1 MAVNS
6 NSIGQSGDLQSIVEF
21 AIQKEQEAVDFY
33 HELAG
38 RIKNR
43 NLTSELLKI
52 ADMEVQHRERL
63 KKLDLVAAA
72 GGPTTK
78 RVPDLKIA
86 DYLVAQEPSPQM
98 TWQDILNI
106 AMHREMAS
114 MKLYTDLASI
124 VTDQKARQLFENLA
138 AEEAAHKLFFEK
150 HWDEEILT
158 EN

>member
-1 MAVNS
+1 LAVNS
-6 NSIGQSGDLQSIVEF
+6 NSIGQSGDLQAIVNF

-33 HELAG
+33 HDLAA

-43 NLTSELLKI
+43 SLTAELLKI

-63 KKLDLVAAA
+63 KKLDLVAAI
-72 GGPTTK
+72 GGATARKVT
-78 RVPDLKIA
+78 DLKIA
-86 DYLVAQEPSPQM
+86 DYLVAQEPSPSM

-114 MKLYTDLASI
+114 MRLYTDLATI
-124 VTDQKARQLFENLA
+124 VSDQGAKQLFENLA
-138 AEEAAHKLFFEK
+138 VEETAHKLFFEK
-150 HWDEEILT
+150 TWDEEILT